1 MGLQRLRLTPVLPQW
16 DLAIVLEALSRPPYK
31 PLKEA
36 CLKHLTLKIVFLL
49 AMAPGGRCSELQALV
64 FDPQYIQF
72 KPKGAGVTLYFTPE
86 FMRKNQRPNQ
96 ENDQWYIPAVL
107 TGRPEFG
114 APNCPVRALKYNHR
128 YMTEEG
134 QAPLIFPLS
143 ITMRARSLVQPLP
156 LDGFVPP

>member
-72 KPKGAGVTLYFTPE
+72 KPKGAGVTLYCKT
-86 FMRKNQRPNQ
+86 
-96 ENDQWYIPAVL
+96 
-107 TGRPEFG
+107 
-114 APNCPVRALKYNHR
+114 
-128 YMTEEG
+128 
-134 QAPLIFPLS
+134 LIFSEPFNLAKLA
-143 ITMRARSLVQPLP
+143 IEIKTLKIKAAKIK
-156 LDGFVPP
+156 